1 MPVPAS
7 VQVLVQETS
16 GGRVGPDHAQSSL
29 IRTGAVVDT
38 LVRTKILQ
46 LYSRQGTV
54 QAYRAYKNRPSPKLT
69 WLPFLDLVLN
79 LVQITHTST

>member
-1 MPVPAS
+1 MLFPIF
-7 VQVLVQETS
+7 
-16 GGRVGPDHAQSSL
+16 
-29 IRTGAVVDT
+29 IRFYTYHTQPTRATAGT
-38 LVRTKILQ
+38 LVRTKFLQ
-46 LYSRQGTV
+46 LYSGQGTV